1 MNGSHTV
8 YVIDDDREVRTA
20 LSFLLRSMGIDPW
33 PFSSGG
39 DFLQSLETLKPG
51 LILLDMRM
59 PEPDGLSVLRSLSE
73 HKLGWPVIAITG
85 HGDVKLAVNSM
96 KLGAFDFHEKP
107 IEEGDLSTRLESGFV
122 ALGDRCS
129 IRRRLSASRDRVA
142 ALTGRERAVLLGIAN
157 GLLSKEIASMLAMG
171 VRTVEMHRNNLIRK
185 LGVRN
190 AAEAVR
196 CAVEAELADRAPA
209 PHLAVELQAADGE
222 CRRMFSPV

>member
-1 MNGSHTV
+1 VNGSRTV

-20 LSFLLRSMGIDPW
+20 LSFLLRSMDIHAW

-39 DFLQSLETLKPG
+39 DFLHGLETLKPG

-59 PEPDGLSVLRSLSE
+59 PEPDGLGVLRNLSE
-73 HKLGWPVIAITG
+73 RKIGWPVIAMTG
-85 HGDVKLAVNSM
+85 HGDVKLAVDSM
-96 KLGAFDFHEKP
+96 KLGAFDFLEKP

-129 IRRRLSASRDRVA
+129 VQRRLNASRDRIAV
-142 ALTGRERAVLLGIAN
+142 LTGRERAVLLGIAN
-157 GLLSKEIASMLAMG
+157 GQLSKEIASTLGMG

-190 AAEAVR
+190 TAEAIR
-196 CAVEAELADRAPA
+196 CAVEAELADRASTK
-209 PHLAVELQAADGE
+209 AAKAWPMPE
-222 CRRMFSPV
+222 QH